1 MGRLTPIVLVC
12 SLSVFYAVARPQR
25 NNECTVCYAIFARQ
39 RLKGIGVYATVGKGD
54 KEIKLEIEAGEQS
67 ITLTVKTDKDNLGDA
82 LYELELIN
90 DAAFFDTL
98 NGIKAD
104 FNDGGMFWK
113 VLKGDTMLD
122 HGVNDEKISGGESY
136 KFLMTNQW

>member
-1 MGRLTPIVLVC
+1 MKKTVITAVSLILVAVFM
-12 SLSVFYAVARPQR
+12 LFSVSCAKKVDATGAWENATY
-25 NNECTVCYAIFARQ
+25 
-39 RLKGIGVYATVGKGD
+39 LKDTTVGKGD
-54 KEIKLEIEAGEQS
+54 KEIKVEIEAGEQS
-67 ITLTVKTDKDNLGDA
+67 IILTVKTDKDNLGDA

-90 DAAFFDTL
+90 DASFFDTL

-113 VLKGDTMLD
+113 VLKGDTMLP

-136 KFLMTNQW
+136 KFLMTNEW

>member
-1 MGRLTPIVLVC
+1 MKKTVITSVSLILVAVFM
-12 SLSVFYAVARPQR
+12 LFSVSCAKKVDATGAWENATY
-25 NNECTVCYAIFARQ
+25 
-39 RLKGIGVYATVGKGD
+39 LKDTTVGKGD
-54 KEIKLEIEAGEQS
+54 KEIKVEIEAGEQS

-90 DAAFFDTL
+90 DASFFDTL

-113 VLKGDTMLD
+113 VLKDDTMLP

>member
-1 MGRLTPIVLVC
+1 MKKTVITSVSLILVAVFM
-12 SLSVFYAVARPQR
+12 LFSVSCAKKVDATGAWENATY
-25 NNECTVCYAIFARQ
+25 
-39 RLKGIGVYATVGKGD
+39 LKDTTVGKGD
-54 KEIKLEIEAGEQS
+54 KEIKVEIEAGEQS

-90 DAAFFDTL
+90 DASFFDTL

-113 VLKGDTMLD
+113 VLKGDTMLP